1 MAWKVLEEG
10 HGFGYVEYWHPEDI
24 AHPEYPGEIPEE
36 HIDYMDA
43 ESQVV
48 SAWQDANYIYV
59 IHHVLDET
67 FNYFRYEEILTDG
80 TEGICECRYECAVSL
95 LKQVEKWKKEVGL

>member
-24 AHPEYPGEIPEE
+24 AHPEYPTEIPDD

-67 FNYFRYEEILTDG
+67 FNYFRYPK
-80 TEGICECRYECAVSL
+80 EGE
-95 LKQVEKWKKEVGL
+95 